1 MSHPRVYWTA
11 DRSALVEES
20 DSRAAYLAY
29 GEADT
34 ISPEHLALLGKKLAA
49 AAIAETPTLPDEPVE
64 SPVVAPVQPTAKPSR
79 RR

>member
-34 ISPEHLALLGKKLAA
+34 ISPEHLALLGKKPGDHVKVKSGGAEHDYAVTAISRYADSLPAA
-49 AAIAETPTLPDEPVE
+49 
-64 SPVVAPVQPTAKPSR
+64 SH
-79 RR
+79 